1 MPMHNEHVLLLASII
16 MLDIP
21 QQITLHLGNTEE
33 KKSKSA
39 FRLSYGHYYSR
50 PLQPR
55 RLRVR

>member
-33 KKSKSA
+33 KNQSLRFV
-39 FRLSYGHYYSR
+39 FRMVTNSR